1 VNKFSLL
8 CFLFLPI
15 LVKAADL
22 DCLSGAV
29 IKNKPIG
36 YFNTEGKGTGVH
48 WDFLKA
54 IGTEADIC
62 INNELLPFARVWQGL
77 ESGSY
82 DLAVGF
88 SSPARDDKVIKVALI
103 RELKTVVVGTK
114 GLNIRDYED
123 LIGLKIG
130 KTRSTKLN
138 RHFDQDSRLN
148 IVELNDYKQ
157 AVTML
162 MAGRIDA
169 LAGSYKAIRYQTEKA
184 GFPKYLIRS
193 GFHLLGVKQQW
204 LHMSKTSEFKEYI
217 PQLKKAVNKLKKSGT
232 LATLVSK
239 HYLTQ

>member
-1 VNKFSLL
+1 VIKHVLL
-8 CFLFLPI
+8 CLFFLTVFIESLG
-15 LVKAADL
+15 AT
-22 DCLSGAV
+22 CLKGAV
-29 IKNKPIG
+29 IQNKPIG
-36 YFNTEGKGTGVH
+36 YVNAEGAGTGVH
-48 WDFLKA
+48 WDFLQA
-54 IGTEADIC
+54 ISQESGIC
-62 INNELLPFARVWQGL
+62 ITNELLPFARMWQGL
-77 ESGSY
+77 ETGSH
-82 DLAVGF
+82 DVAIGF
-88 SSPARDDKVIKVALI
+88 SSLSRDNTVIKVALI

-114 GLNIRDYED
+114 GLNIHDYED
-123 LIGLKIG
+123 LIGLTIG
-130 KTRSTKLN
+130 KTRATKLN
-138 RHFDQDSRLN
+138 RHFDRDTRLN
-148 IVELNDYKQ
+148 IVELNDYEQ
-157 AVTML
+157 AVNML

>member
-1 VNKFSLL
+1 MNKFSLL
-8 CFLFLPI
+8 CFLFLPL
-15 LVKAADL
+15 LVKAADVE
-22 DCLSGAV
+22 CLSGAV

-36 YFNTEGKGTGVH
+36 YFNTEGEGTGVH

-62 INNELLPFARVWQGL
+62 INNELLPFARVWQSL
-77 ESGSY
+77 ESGSH

-88 SSPARDDKVIKVALI
+88 GSPTRDDKVTKVALI

-123 LIGLKIG
+123 LLGLRIG

-138 RHFDQDSRLN
+138 SHFDRDTRFN
-148 IVELNDYKQ
+148 IVELNDYEQ

-184 GFPKYLIRS
+184 GFANYLIRN
-193 GFHLLGVKQQW
+193 GFHVLGVKQQW
-204 LHMSKTSEFKEYI
+204 LHMSKASAFEMHI
-217 PQLKKAVNKLKKSGT
+217 PALVDAVDKLKKTGT

-239 HYLTQ
+239 HYLAQ

>member
-15 LVKAADL
+15 LVTAADL
-22 DCLSGAV
+22 ACLSGAV